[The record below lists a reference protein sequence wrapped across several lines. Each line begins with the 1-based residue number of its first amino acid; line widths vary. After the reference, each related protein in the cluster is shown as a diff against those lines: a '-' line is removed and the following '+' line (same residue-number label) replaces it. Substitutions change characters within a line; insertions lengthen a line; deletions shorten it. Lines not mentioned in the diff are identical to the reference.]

1 MKRTLIVILGP
12 TAIGKT
18 DTSIAIA
25 QHFNTEIISA
35 DSRQIY
41 RELYIGTATPDS
53 QQLNTV
59 KHHFIQTH
67 SIHQYYNAS
76 KYETEALIELDKIFQ
91 KNQVAIMSGGSM
103 LYIDAVCKGI
113 DDLPPIDME
122 IRNEVINRFEKNGL
136 DSLRFELKK
145 VDPDYYA
152 KTDLKNYKRILH
164 ALEIFYMTGKPYS
177 SFMTKTKKQRNFEII
192 KIGLNTERSILH
204 QRINLR
210 VDQMITEG
218 LIDEAKSVY
227 KYKNLNS
234 LNTVGYKELF
244 QYFDGEITLE
254 IAIELIKRNT
264 RRYARRQLTWFNKDE
279 NIKWFEPNNYQNII
293 NYIAASFKE

>member
-18 DTSIAIA
+18 NTSIAIA
-25 QHFNTEIISA
+25 QHFNTEIVSA

-76 KYETEALIELDKIFQ
+76 KYETEALIELDKIFE
-91 KNQVAIMSGGSM
+91 KNNVAVMSGGSM

-122 IRNEVINRFEKNGL
+122 IRNAVIKRCEKDGL
-136 DSLRFELKK
+136 DSLRFELKR
-145 VDPDYYA
+145 VDPVYYA

-177 SFMTKTKKQRNFEII
+177 SFMTKTEKQRNFEII
-192 KIGLNTERSILH
+192 KIGLNTDRSLLH

-210 VDQMITEG
+210 VEQMVANG

-227 KYKNLNS
+227 DFKNLNS

-254 IAIELIKRNT
+254 EAVELIKRNT

-279 NIKWFEPNNYQNII
+279 NIKWFEANDYQNIF
-293 NYIAASFKE
+293 NYIAASLKE